1 MPFAATL
8 EGIGAGL
15 SGLGSIFNYFSQ
27 KKAND
32 TNLQIARETNQANLD
47 LYNKQFSD
55 TYKLWKENNAYN
67 DPSAQMSRL
76 KAAGLNPT
84 LNMGSNP
91 TGIAQ
96 AATAPSAN
104 AMIGAHMEAPMVN
117 YSDVATSI
125 NAISDAIKKSSE
137 AKGIQ
142 INNQYIAQEKV
153 QQINHLMALNEEAM
167 ANARKGSS
175 EWEYLQVQRK
185 YLEGQYKMF
194 AETFPEQ
201 KQSFALDN
209 QVKQAQK
216 EMLAAQMRSYNSE
229 SAYKDSL
236 KALNDTEGTYRA
248 RQLQKGIDLL
258 ISQVGLNNAQADYYK
273 EEKHVKE
280 ELKRLTGL
288 QADELNKIMPYVM
301 PRVQS
306 EIYHNSMGQGS
317 VKIGPF
323 GFGGPATAYDEM
335 FESPDERKK
344 RLNTQHSN
352 YRKAHKSDYDTYGNG
367 D

>member
-1 MPFAATL
+1 MSVI

-27 KKAND
+27 KNANAA
-32 TNLQIARETNQANLD
+32 NLQIARETNQANLD

-55 TYKLWKENNAYN
+55 QYKLWKENNAYN

-91 TGIAQ
+91 TGTAQ

-104 AMIGAHMEAPMVN
+104 PMIGAHMEAPMVN
-117 YSDVATSI
+117 YSDVASSI
-125 NAISDAIKKSSE
+125 NAISDSIKKSAE

-142 INNQYIAQEKV
+142 TNNQYIAQEKV

-167 ANARKGSS
+167 ANARKGSA
-175 EWEYLQVQRK
+175 EWEYLQVQK
-185 YLEGQYKMF
+185 SFLEGQYKLF
-194 AETFPEQ
+194 AETFPDQ

-209 QVKQAQK
+209 QVKEAQK
-216 EMLAAQMRSYNSE
+216 EMLSAQMRSYDSE
-229 SAYKDSL
+229 AAYKDSL
-236 KALNDTEGTYRA
+236 KALNEVEYSYRGQ
-248 RQLQKGIDLL
+248 QLQRGLELL
-258 ISQVGLNNAQADYYK
+258 MSQTSQNNAQAEYYK
-273 EEKHVKE
+273 EEKNVKK
-280 ELKRLTGL
+280 ELARLTGL
-288 QADELNKIMPYVM
+288 QADELDKIMPYVM
-301 PRVQS
+301 PRVRS
-306 EIYHNSMGQGS
+306 EIYRNSMGQGS

-335 FESPDERKK
+335 YESPQERKK
-344 RLNTQHSN
+344 RLSDRHTN

>member
-1 MPFAATL
+1 MPL
-8 EGIGAGL
+8 GPILQGIGSAAAGI
-15 SGLGSIFNYFSQ
+15 GSIANYFSQ
-27 KKAND
+27 KSANAS
-32 TNLQIARETNQANLD
+32 NLQIARETNQANLD

-55 TYKLWKENNAYN
+55 QYKLWKENNAYN

-104 AMIGAHMEAPMVN
+104 PMIGAHMEAPMIN

-125 NAISDAIKKSSE
+125 NAISDSIKKSAE
-137 AKGIQ
+137 ATGIQ
-142 INNQYIAQEKV
+142 TNNQYIAQEKV

-167 ANARKGSS
+167 ANARKGSA

-201 KQSFALDN
+201 KQTFALDN

-216 EMLAAQMRSYNSE
+216 EMLSAQMRSYNSE

-288 QADELNKIMPYVM
+288 QANELEKILPYVM
-301 PRVQS
+301 PRVLS
-306 EIYHNSMGQGS
+306 EIYHNTMGQGS

-323 GFGGPATAYDEM
+323 GIGGPATAYDEM
-335 FESPDERKK
+335 FESPEDRKK
-344 RLNTQHSN
+344 RLNSNRTN
-352 YRKAHKSDYDTYGNG
+352 YRKSHKSDYDTYGNG